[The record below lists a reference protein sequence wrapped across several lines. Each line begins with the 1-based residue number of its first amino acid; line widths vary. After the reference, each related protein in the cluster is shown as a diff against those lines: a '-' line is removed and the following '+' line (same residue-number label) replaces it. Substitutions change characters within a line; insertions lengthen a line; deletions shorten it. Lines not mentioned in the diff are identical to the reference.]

1 MKKLIKCTVVS
12 LMLVGMGAC
21 EKTLELPNQSN
32 YTFDTYF
39 TTDAAI
45 NQAVIGT
52 YSPLLHVGMWAR
64 EYYFIFDLLGW
75 DAKPDAPLQGDLLGL
90 AQMNFEPSHFYLSEQ
105 WKSLYRMI
113 YRTNVVIDRATA
125 WKPQTNAEET
135 NKLQYL
141 GEAKFM
147 RAYAYF
153 NLVNNWGSVPLHAS
167 YEETTQNPFPERAPV
182 SEIWALIEQ
191 DLKDAEAGLPVEYAP
206 EWLGRATRGAAVALL
221 GKAYLYQKKW
231 AEAQAELIKL
241 TQAPYSYSLAA
252 NYNDLFSQQNQDNPE
267 TIFQVM
273 NKKWEAGDRDDYFET
288 AQERGAFGMGTH
300 TARAQEYGWNDW
312 ANVFVTEAVV
322 NSFTY
327 PNPATNAPGYV
338 DPRAAYTFYGD
349 AASGGQVE
357 YCQKCATRPVAYPFD
372 TRGYRWL
379 KYEYYDEQEKMG
391 GTKSGIN
398 GQVIRYAD
406 ALLLLAEAYIQQGNT
421 GTEPLALIN
430 QVRNRAGA
438 VPYPSLG
445 NQTAAFDILKRER
458 RLELSGEQARYFD
471 LIRWG
476 IAEETLNAE
485 RAAEGDNHVF
495 QEKHVL
501 FPIPQYEKDT
511 NPSVASNIANDWN

>member
-1 MKKLIKCTVVS
+1 MKKIIKCTAVCFV
-12 LMLVGMGAC
+12 LIAMGAC
-21 EKTLELPNQSN
+21 EKTLELPNQNN

-39 TTDAAI
+39 TTDAAL
-45 NQAVIGT
+45 NQAVIAT
-52 YSPLLHVGMWAR
+52 YSPLLHLGMWAR

-105 WKSLYRMI
+105 WKTLYRI
-113 YRTNVVIDRATA
+113 VYRTNVVVDRAAA
-125 WKPQTNAEET
+125 WQPANNAEKL
-135 NKLQYL
+135 NKAQYM

-153 NLVNNWGSVPLHAS
+153 NLVNNWGRVPLHTS
-167 YEETTQNPFPERAPV
+167 YEETTQNQFPSRASV
-182 SEIWALIEQ
+182 AEIWAFIEQ
-191 DLKDAEAGLPVEYAP
+191 DLKDAEASLPVEYP
-206 EWLGRATRGAAVALL
+206 SEWLGRATRGAAIALL
-221 GKAYLYQKKW
+221 GKSYLYQKKW
-231 AEAQAELIKL
+231 ADAQAELTKL
-241 TQAPYSYSLAA
+241 TEAPFTYALAA
-252 NYNDLFSQQNQDNPE
+252 NYNDLFSQTNESNTE

-273 NKKWEAGDRDDYFET
+273 NKKWEEGDRDDYFEN

-312 ANVFVTEAVV
+312 ANVFVTDAVV
-322 NSFTY
+322 NAFTY
-327 PNPATNAPGYV
+327 PDPATNAPGYV

-357 YCQKCATRPVAYPFD
+357 YCQQCAGGPIAYPFA

-379 KYEYYDEQEKMG
+379 KYEYYDEQEKIG

-406 ALLLLAEAYIQQGNT
+406 VLLLLAEAYIQQGNT
-421 GTEPLALIN
+421 GNEPLDLIN
-430 QVRNRAGA
+430 QVRSRVGA

-445 NQTAAFDILKRER
+445 DQANAFGILKRER
-458 RLELSGEQARYFD
+458 RLELSGEQSRYFD
-471 LIRWG
+471 LVRWG
-476 IAEETLNAE
+476 IAKETLNAE
-485 RAAEGDNHVF
+485 RASEGDNHVF
-495 QEKHVL
+495 QDKHVL

-511 NPSVASNIANDWN
+511 NPGVANDIANDWN